1 MLTTLSFQRRQILQI
16 SLLATFF
23 LLIISLAASGHLV
36 ILLHTSEAPQEI
48 KANPQLQNLRQAVDI
63 INEQT
68 L

>member
-16 SLLATFF
+16 SLLASFF
-23 LLIISLAASGHLV
+23 LLIISFAASSHLI
-36 ILLHTSEAPQEI
+36 ILLNTSEAPQEI
-48 KANPQLQNLRQAVDI
+48 QANPQLQNLKQAVDI